1 MWGGCKSI
9 YHRGSNPPAM
19 TAYAALDLL
28 LDAVAI
34 AVAAVGG
41 VYALRSLLLLER
53 NQELLKIQR
62 RIWLPVLYAGGFL
75 VLDRVLQISADLAP
89 SVLSADVLGIAH
101 VLLLIASLAFLSL
114 GIFRYWS
121 TQKEYEA
128 EKTGSRART
137 AEPA

>member
-1 MWGGCKSI
+1 
-9 YHRGSNPPAM
+9 M

-34 AVAAVGG
+34 AFAAVGG

-75 VLDRVLQISADLAP
+75 ALDSVIHVAADLAAPTLP
-89 SVLSADVLGIAH
+89 SDVLGIAH

-128 EKTGSRART
+128 EKSGGRATET
-137 AEPA
+137 A